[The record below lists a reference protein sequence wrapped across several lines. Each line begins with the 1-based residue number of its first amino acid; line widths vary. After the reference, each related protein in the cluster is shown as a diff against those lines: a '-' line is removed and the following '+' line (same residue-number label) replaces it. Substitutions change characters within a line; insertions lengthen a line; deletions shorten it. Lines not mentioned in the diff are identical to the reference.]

1 MNCPYLV
8 DILATHTTP
17 EGVVIQAGI
26 DEWGLAIMWAK
37 HPDDA
42 NWVDGSSYD
51 RPEYA
56 LEALNDI
63 KNGIDTLE
71 EHFGHRPR

>member
-8 DILATHTTP
+8 EILATHITP
-17 EGVVIQAGI
+17 EGEVVQAGV
-26 DEWGLAIMWAK
+26 DEDGLALLWAK

-56 LEALNDI
+56 LEALEAI
-63 KNGIDTLE
+63 KSGTETLE
-71 EHFGHRPR
+71 EHFGQRPQ